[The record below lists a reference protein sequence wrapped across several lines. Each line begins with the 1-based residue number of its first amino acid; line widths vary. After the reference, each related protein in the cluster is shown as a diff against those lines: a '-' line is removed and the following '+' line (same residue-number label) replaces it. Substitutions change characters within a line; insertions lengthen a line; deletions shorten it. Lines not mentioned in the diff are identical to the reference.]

1 MAQPQPV
8 PPQGAAPASIP
19 LSAAQLSLLDSI
31 PHAHIPH
38 TLKTVTIAPN
48 APPDIANK
56 SFVLVVCKLHD
67 QQKCDQCRVDFTP
80 VNYLHQFL
88 RFAPAEAIPPP
99 PNVAPPPQRAQA
111 VTNLKDAGNNA
122 FKAQKFDIA
131 TQFYS
136 KATDA
141 ALSRP
146 PWEPAALGREEAAI
160 TLCNRSASY
169 AFSGNWTA
177 ALADAQTVINLK
189 RPWTKG
195 HFRKARAL
203 VGLEQYEEA
212 KQAIIDGLQ
221 YEPNDKEL
229 NTFLQEIEE
238 KIREADKAFP
248 DTV

>member
-1 MAQPQPV
+1 MLLAEREWELSCAGVTHLFTSSSARHRCTVYADPHFAAIPALPPRSPLLLYIIIIADIRCARQLSPTQMAQPQPF
-8 PPQGAAPASIP
+8 PPQGAAPPSIP

-111 VTNLKDAGNNA
+111 VTNLKDAGNVCIVFLSPCN
-122 FKAQKFDIA
+122 KYDI
-131 TQFYS
+131 
-136 KATDA
+136 
-141 ALSRP
+141 L
-146 PWEPAALGREEAAI
+146 
-160 TLCNRSASY
+160 
-169 AFSGNWTA
+169 
-177 ALADAQTVINLK
+177 
-189 RPWTKG
+189 
-195 HFRKARAL
+195 
-203 VGLEQYEEA
+203 
-212 KQAIIDGLQ
+212 
-221 YEPNDKEL
+221 
-229 NTFLQEIEE
+229 
-238 KIREADKAFP
+238 EADVLPCLECVQGPK
-248 DTV
+248 V